1 MVYEWCIY
9 IYIHDA
15 LFEEVLCGIFM
26 FQDETTK
33 SGCLGF
39 HVGTI
44 LFYPTLVNLFKQLCG
59 ALKPSHGL
67 KRSRLATK
75 NCCGGLR
82 ET

>member
-1 MVYEWCIY
+1 MNGVY

-33 SGCLGF
+33 SGLFG
-39 HVGTI
+39 VPRRYYTI
-44 LFYPTLVNLFKQLCG
+44 YPTLVNLFKQLCG